1 MVFII
6 ILYCIIFHRSGSAS
20 GSTYHFVLYP
30 LLVLIFFFVH
40 ITPLS
45 RCLLLCCGAGGSS
58 RQHDCSWNV
67 NV

>member
-6 ILYCIIFHRSGSAS
+6 ILYCIIFHRSGTS

-30 LLVLIFFFVH
+30 LLVLISFLFTSHRYHVVYYM
-40 ITPLS
+40 LW
-45 RCLLLCCGAGGSS
+45 CCGASGNS
-58 RQHDCSWNV
+58 RSCSWNV